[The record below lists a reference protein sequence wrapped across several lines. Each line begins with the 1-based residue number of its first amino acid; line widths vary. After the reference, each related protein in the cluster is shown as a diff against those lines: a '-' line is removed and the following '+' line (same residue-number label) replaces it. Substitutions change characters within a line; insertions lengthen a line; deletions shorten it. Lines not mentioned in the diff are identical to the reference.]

1 MTRKPKT
8 SENQNTLGAKDSL
21 EGAQLEQAEAPIT
34 ADPQEQA
41 AAPVAEADPSAAT
54 HDAGEDGAGDPEPE
68 ADGVTLLEAVAAI
81 DPEAKPPI
89 MPVPASIDLPP
100 QPIVTVICH
109 RDGGRRRA
117 GRRWP
122 QGETILPAGDL
133 QPFELAQLQG
143 DPQFTV
149 KLG

>member
-8 SENQNTLGAKDSL
+8 SEHQNTEGAEDSL
-21 EGAQLEQAEAPIT
+21 KGHAPDQAEAPIT
-34 ADPQEQA
+34 ADPPDAA
-41 AAPVAEADPSAAT
+41 AAPAAEGDTSAAA
-54 HDAGEDGAGDPEPE
+54 HDAGEDAGGAPEPG
-68 ADGVTLLEAVAAI
+68 ADEVTLLEAVAAI
-81 DPEAKPPI
+81 DPAIPLPVIPEATA
-89 MPVPASIDLPP
+89 VNLVT
-100 QPIVTVICH
+100 QPMVTVICH

-122 QGETILPAGDL
+122 QGETILAADDL

-149 KLG
+149 RLG

>member
-8 SENQNTLGAKDSL
+8 SDTQNTQGAEDSL
-21 EGAQLEQAEAPIT
+21 EGAQPDQAEAPM

-41 AAPVAEADPSAAT
+41 AAPAAEGDASAAA
-54 HDAGEDGAGDPEPE
+54 HDAGEDGPGA
-68 ADGVTLLEAVAAI
+68 
-81 DPEAKPPI
+81 
-89 MPVPASIDLPP
+89 PAPM
-100 QPIVTVICH
+100 VTVICH

-149 KLG
+149 RVG

>member
-21 EGAQLEQAEAPIT
+21 EGAQPEQAEAPM

-41 AAPVAEADPSAAT
+41 AAPAAEGDTSAAP
-54 HDAGEDGAGDPEPE
+54 HDAGEDVAGAPVIE
-68 ADGVTLLEAVAAI
+68 ADEVTLLEAIAAI
-81 DPEAKPPI
+81 DPATPLPVIPEATA
-89 MPVPASIDLPP
+89 VNFVT

-122 QGETILPAGDL
+122 QGETILPADDL
-133 QPFELAQLQG
+133 HPFELAQLQG

>member
-8 SENQNTLGAKDSL
+8 SENQNTQGAKDSL
-21 EGAQLEQAEAPIT
+21 EGAQPEQAEAPIT
-34 ADPQEQA
+34 ADLPEAA
-41 AAPVAEADPSAAT
+41 AAPAAEADASAAP
-54 HDAGEDGAGDPEPE
+54 HDAGEDVAGAPVIE
-68 ADGVTLLEAVAAI
+68 ADEVTLLEAIGAI
-81 DPEAKPPI
+81 DPQAEPRMWPK
-89 MPVPASIDLPP
+89 PASIEVIP
-100 QPIVTVICH
+100 QPMVTVICH

-122 QGETILPAGDL
+122 QGETILPADDL
-133 QPFELAQLQG
+133 QPFDLAQLQG